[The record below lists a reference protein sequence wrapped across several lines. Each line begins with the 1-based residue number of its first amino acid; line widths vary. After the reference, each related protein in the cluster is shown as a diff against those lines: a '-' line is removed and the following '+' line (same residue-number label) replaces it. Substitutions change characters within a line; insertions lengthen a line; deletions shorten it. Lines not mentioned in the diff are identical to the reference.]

1 MANNTI
7 VINLMECQPVAFC
20 LIAVLCVC
28 FEKSTFTTFPKKPVV
43 DESYYYLY
51 LTLTVFTIVNNSPIF
66 CFNEF
71 L

>member
-28 FEKSTFTTFPKKPVV
+28 FETSTFTTFPKSPVV
-43 DESYYYLY
+43 TKAPTKIL
-51 LTLTVFTIVNNSPIF
+51 
-66 CFNEF
+66 
-71 L
+71 

>member
-28 FEKSTFTTFPKKPVV
+28 YEINTFTTFPKNQVV
-43 DESYYYLY
+43 TKAPTKIS
-51 LTLTVFTIVNNSPIF
+51 
-66 CFNEF
+66 
-71 L
+71 